1 MGATIGIM
9 AGKLYFILGAT
20 ACGKAAVGRL
30 LARRV
35 GGRIV
40 SVDSMKIYRGM
51 DIGTAKPSAELRAQ
65 IPHYC
70 IDIIEPSENFSVA
83 RYVGCADEAVESIRS
98 AGAVPLAV
106 GGTSLYIKALAEGLF
121 ESPPADPIIRK
132 ALRQRGAA
140 EGPGALHDELA
151 RADPRAASRIDPND
165 ERRIVR
171 ALEVYQT
178 TGRPI
183 SELQTQWDS
192 GERRYD
198 CVFIGLR
205 RRKEDLNRRINAR
218 VKRMV
223 EAGLVEE
230 VRGLLARPGALG
242 LQAAAAVGYAELIA
256 HFDGRCSLRDA
267 IEQIKISTRQLAKK
281 QRTWHRRFAGV
292 QWFDLAAEATVES
305 AADEIM
311 ARIEFETHR

>member
-1 MGATIGIM
+1 MGATIVVM

-20 ACGKAAVGRL
+20 ACGKGAVGRL

-51 DIGTAKPSAELRAQ
+51 DIGTAKPPAELRAQ

-83 RYVGCADEAVESIRS
+83 RYVGCADEAIESIRS

-106 GGTSLYIKALAEGLF
+106 GGTSLYIKAMAEGLF
-121 ESPPADPIIRK
+121 EGPPADLQIRK
-132 ALRQRGAA
+132 SLRQRGAA

-151 RADPRAASRIDPND
+151 RVDPRAAARIDPND

-171 ALEVYQT
+171 ALEVYQI

-192 GERRYD
+192 GARRHD

-205 RRKEDLNRRINAR
+205 RCKEDLNRRINAR

-223 EAGLVEE
+223 EAGLVDE

-242 LQAAAAVGYAELIA
+242 PQAVAAVGYAEFIA
-256 HFDGRCSLRDA
+256 HLDGRCSLRDA
-267 IEQIKISTRQLAKK
+267 IEQIKINTRQLAKK

-305 AADEIM
+305 TADEIM